1 MGFLRS
7 GGWRR
12 SGRRVKE
19 KKRGGKGEKGGGWCF
34 CDLFLVECVVI
45 INRSN

>member
-19 KKRGGKGEKGGGWCF
+19 KKGGGKGKKGVVGVFVICF
-34 CDLFLVECVVI
+34 LSSVWLL
-45 INRSN
+45 